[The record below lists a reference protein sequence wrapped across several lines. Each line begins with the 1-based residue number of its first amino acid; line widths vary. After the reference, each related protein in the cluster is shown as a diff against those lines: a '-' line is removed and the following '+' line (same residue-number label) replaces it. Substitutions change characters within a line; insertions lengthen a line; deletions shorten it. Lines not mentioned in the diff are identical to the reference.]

1 MRVGHMSQGIV
12 GINLEE
18 LCIGTVCKHPVEDR
32 RGLLL
37 LGANASITA
46 DVINNL
52 RDREVVELRID
63 SRDVDAICVEDV
75 SPVALTLEHERKER
89 IAKATPVKDLLIDRH
104 DEPLSDDRAKELAEG
119 MLLAKAHF
127 EVMREQLSDNVLL
140 GTDGFVDVANSY
152 ARSMVQDHDQTVG
165 VVGAPAASCDLD
177 DRSVRMAVLG
187 MAVATQMG
195 LTGQQILE
203 LGLTALLHDIGF
215 NLMGAAANKPLE
227 LMSEAELW
235 EYRKHPI
242 ISVSCVTEVPQV
254 SEGIQI
260 AMEQVHEQFDGSGY
274 PRGVKSHRIH
284 NYARILNVVDS
295 YLQLIFPTN
304 DRRGIIPH
312 DALGLLLHQAGRGL
326 FDPRVIKAFLHME
339 TMYPLGSIVELASG
353 EMARVI
359 RRPRKGFAEPVLQS
373 TEGQRIDLGLG
384 EATVVRPVCDPDVG
398 QIRLSPNILESVVWH
413 PSHPKMKVS

>member
-1 MRVGHMSQGIV
+1 VRCAFVSTHITPYCSSEGRLGSGPYSSMRVGHMSQGIV

-46 DVINNL
+46 DVIKNL

-104 DEPLSDDRAKELAEG
+104 DEPLSDDRAKDLEEG

-127 EVMREQLSDNVLL
+127 EVMREQLNDNVLL
-140 GTDGFVDVANSY
+140 ATDGFVEVANSY

-165 VVGAPAASCDLD
+165 VVGSPAASCDLD

-235 EYRKHPI
+235 EYRKHPLV
-242 ISVSCVTEVPQV
+242 SVSCVTEVPQV

-339 TMYPLGSIVELASG
+339 TMHPLGSIVELASG
-353 EMARVI
+353 EMARMI

-384 EATVVRPVCDPDVG
+384 G
-398 QIRLSPNILESVVWH
+398 
-413 PSHPKMKVS
+413 SHCGSRCL

>member
-1 MRVGHMSQGIV
+1 
-12 GINLEE
+12 
-18 LCIGTVCKHPVEDR
+18 
-32 RGLLL
+32 
-37 LGANASITA
+37 
-46 DVINNL
+46 
-52 RDREVVELRID
+52 
-63 SRDVDAICVEDV
+63 
-75 SPVALTLEHERKER
+75 
-89 IAKATPVKDLLIDRH
+89 
-104 DEPLSDDRAKELAEG
+104 
-119 MLLAKAHF
+119 MLLAKVHF
-127 EVMREQLSDNVLL
+127 EVMEQLSDNVLL
-140 GTDGFVDVANSY
+140 GTDGFVDVVNSY

-203 LGLTALLHDIGF
+203 LGLTAMLHDIGF
-215 NLMGAAANKPLE
+215 NLMGAAANKQLE
-227 LMSEAELW
+227 LISVAELW

-260 AMEQVHEQFDGSGY
+260 AMEQVLEQFDGSGY

-312 DALGLLLHQAGRGL
+312 DALGLLRHQAGRGL

-339 TMYPLGSIVELASG
+339 TMHPLGSIVELASG
-353 EMARVI
+353 EMARMI

-373 TEGQRIDLGLG
+373 TEGQRINLGLG
-384 EATVVRPVCDPDVG
+384 G
-398 QIRLSPNILESVVWH
+398 
-413 PSHPKMKVS
+413 SHCGSRCL

>member
-18 LCIGTVCKHPVEDR
+18 LCVGTVCKHPVEDR
-32 RGLLL
+32 RGMLL
-37 LGANASITA
+37 LGPNASITS
-46 DVINNL
+46 DVLKNL
-52 RDREVVELRID
+52 RDREVAELRID
-63 SRDVDAICVEDV
+63 SRDVEAICVEDA

-89 IAKATPVKDLLIDRH
+89 IAKATPVKDLLVDRY
-104 DEPLSDDRAKELAEG
+104 DEPLSVERAAELEQG

-127 EVMREQLSDNVLL
+127 EVMREQLSDNVVLA
-140 GTDGFVDVANSY
+140 TDGFFEITNSY
-152 ARSMVQDHDQTVG
+152 ARSMVEDIDQTVG
-165 VVGAPAASCDLD
+165 TVGAAAASCDVD

-215 NLMGAAANKPLE
+215 NLMGPSANKPVG
-227 LMSEAELW
+227 LMNEAELW

-242 ISVSCVTEVPQV
+242 ISVSCVAEVPQV
-254 SEGIQI
+254 SEGVQI

-304 DRRGIIPH
+304 ERRGIIPH

-326 FDPRVIKAFLHME
+326 FDPRVIKAFLHIE
-339 TMYPLGSIVELASG
+339 SLYPLGSIVELASG

-359 RRPRKGFAEPVLQS
+359 RRPRSGFADPVLQS
-373 TEGQRIDLGLG
+373 IEGQRIDLGLG
-384 EATVVRPVCDPDVG
+384 EAMVVRPVCDPDVD
-398 QIRLSPNILESVVWH
+398 QIRLCPSVLETVLWH
-413 PSHPKMKVS
+413 PSHPKMKVG

>member
-1 MRVGHMSQGIV
+1 
-12 GINLEE
+12 
-18 LCIGTVCKHPVEDR
+18 
-32 RGLLL
+32 
-37 LGANASITA
+37 
-46 DVINNL
+46 
-52 RDREVVELRID
+52 
-63 SRDVDAICVEDV
+63 
-75 SPVALTLEHERKER
+75 
-89 IAKATPVKDLLIDRH
+89 
-104 DEPLSDDRAKELAEG
+104 

>member
-32 RGLLL
+32 RGFLL

-227 LMSEAELW
+227 LISVAELW

-312 DALGLLLHQAGRGL
+312 DALGLLLHQAGRG
-326 FDPRVIKAFLHME
+326 
-339 TMYPLGSIVELASG
+339 
-353 EMARVI
+353 
-359 RRPRKGFAEPVLQS
+359 
-373 TEGQRIDLGLG
+373 
-384 EATVVRPVCDPDVG
+384 
-398 QIRLSPNILESVVWH
+398 
-413 PSHPKMKVS
+413 